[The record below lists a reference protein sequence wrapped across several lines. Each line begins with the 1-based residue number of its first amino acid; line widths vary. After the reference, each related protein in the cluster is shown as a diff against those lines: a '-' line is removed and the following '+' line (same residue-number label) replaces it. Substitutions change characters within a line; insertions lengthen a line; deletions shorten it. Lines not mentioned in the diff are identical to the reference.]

1 MVSILLNSSAFLP
14 FDAESTAFWV
24 LLAIMAGSL
33 FISYM
38 DEENPMRSLLLNLLC
53 AGATFLFSGLRGELF
68 WFLNIEKVGLLLWV
82 FCYILTFMFF
92 GVIAGHVIAFI
103 RWFFDIFEN
112 PTFGVI
118 GLILSVIWGSLLW
131 RLVPIFFEEHQIVF
145 FLTLMG
151 AAGMINKAMDGPQV
165 SSTTEPE
172 PEPGPSPNPS
182 PGPGTGSGTG
192 SGSGSGT
199 DDPYFP
205 QGIPCCDNCRW
216 NQNRGSYSVR
226 CFQNSSRVK
235 EPNDKCDQ
243 WNRC

>member
-1 MVSILLNSSAFLP
+1 MVSILLNSSAFFP

-131 RLVPIFFEEHQIVF
+131 RLVPIFFEEHQIIF
-145 FLTLMG
+145 FLTLVG
-151 AAGMINKAMDGPQV
+151 VIGIANKAMDGPQV
-165 SSTTEPE
+165 SSTTEPD
-172 PEPGPSPNPS
+172 PEPGPT
-182 PGPGTGSGTG
+182 PGPRPEP
-192 SGSGSGT
+192 
-199 DDPYFP
+199 DPPGPYSP
-205 QGIPCCDNCRW
+205 QGFPCCDNCRW

>member
-1 MVSILLNSSAFLP
+1 MASILLNSFAFLP

-165 SSTTEPE
+165 SSTTEPD
-172 PEPGPSPNPS
+172 PEPDPSPP
-182 PGPGTGSGTG
+182 PGSGTG
-192 SGSGSGT
+192 T
-199 DDPYFP
+199 VAITAD
-205 QGIPCCDNCRW
+205 GIRIEE
-216 NQNRGSYSVR
+216 VIA
-226 CFQNSSRVK
+226 
-235 EPNDKCDQ
+235 
-243 WNRC
+243 

>member
-68 WFLNIEKVGLLLWV
+68 WFLNIEKVGLLLWI

-165 SSTTEPE
+165 SSTTEPD
-172 PEPGPSPNPS
+172 PEPGPT
-182 PGPGTGSGTG
+182 PGPRPEP
-192 SGSGSGT
+192 
-199 DDPYFP
+199 DPPGPYSP
-205 QGIPCCDNCRW
+205 QGFPCCDNCRW